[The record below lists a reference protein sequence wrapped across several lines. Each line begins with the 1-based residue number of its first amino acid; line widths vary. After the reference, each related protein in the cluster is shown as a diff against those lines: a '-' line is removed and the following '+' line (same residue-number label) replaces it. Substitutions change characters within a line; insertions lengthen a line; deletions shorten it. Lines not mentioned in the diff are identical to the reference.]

1 MRVPTEMDSWL
12 TTDKL
17 IRPSHLLSPI
27 EALPPEILIE
37 IFACCAMIDPL
48 VPLAFRRVSKWW
60 RAIAG
65 SSPRVWQFIYL
76 DDASRSIQSLRMQ
89 AEIWLERSV
98 PLPIDV
104 ELNIQSLDFILPL
117 LSHLL
122 PAIERWRSF
131 KMSGKREE
139 HIAKPRLPITQ
150 DSLESLNIFVPDD
163 NGGLVKETFISEWPN
178 HCSMNVWLFD
188 LPRSQLLAPLR
199 FTNITISEDPVSDIH
214 MQPGIILDFLTCCPE
229 LETFFFSGW
238 QHNDDSPE
246 TALPIVHLPNLHTLQ
261 LKNTCLTRNILSSL
275 YTPHLTDLCLAH
287 LNVEFPLPGDYHE
300 EGDSDDE
307 AHDFSQSPWS
317 DHATGMGLRKLLSRC
332 HPPIR
337 FLEMDFSDMRT
348 KDFRHVWDR
357 LPLLE
362 SFSIVAS
369 DMSDKVINLLKPF
382 KLPGTDDTIR
392 IRLPRLRHLAL
403 YNCQRL
409 SGDVI
414 AEALTARVQY
424 TDALSSESL
433 VEVAVVNCDGFTHQH
448 GQMLAG
454 ELGNRLRLV

>member
-1 MRVPTEMDSWL
+1 M
-12 TTDKL
+12 TDKS
-17 IRPSHLLSPI
+17 IRPSQTHSPI
-27 EALPPEILIE
+27 EGLPPELLIE
-37 IFACCAMIDPL
+37 IFACCALIDPL

-60 RAIAG
+60 RAIAS
-65 SSPRVWQFIYL
+65 SSPRVWQFIHL
-76 DDASRSIQSLRMQ
+76 DDSAQSMQSLRTQ
-89 AEIWLERSV
+89 AEVWLERSV
-98 PLPIDV
+98 PLPIDI
-104 ELNIQSLDFILPL
+104 ELNVESVDFILPM
-117 LSHLL
+117 LSPLL

-139 HIAKPRLPITQ
+139 HIAKASLPITRESL
-150 DSLESLNIFVPDD
+150 DSLQIFVHDD
-163 NGGLVKETFISEWPN
+163 NGGLPKETFTPEWPN
-178 HCSMNVWLFD
+178 HCIMNVWLFD

-199 FTNITISEDPVSDIH
+199 FTNITITEDPIIDIH
-214 MQPGIILDFLTCCPE
+214 MQSRIILDFLTACPE
-229 LETFFFSGW
+229 LESFFFSGW
-238 QHNDDSPE
+238 QHNDDYPE
-246 TALPIVHLPNLHTLQ
+246 TTLPVVHLPNLHTLQ
-261 LKNTCLTRNILSSL
+261 LKNTCLTRDILSSL

-287 LNVEFPLPGDYHE
+287 LNVEFPLPGDHHE
-300 EGDSDDE
+300 EGDSEDE

-332 HPPIR
+332 HPPIK

-348 KDFRHVWDR
+348 KDFRHIWDR

-369 DMSDKVINLLKPF
+369 DMSDTVINLLKPF

-409 SGDVI
+409 SGDAIV
-414 AEALTARVQY
+414 EALTARVRH
-424 TDALSSESL
+424 TDEQL
-433 VEVAVVNCDGFTHQH
+433 VEVAVVNCEGFTHQH